1 MTFWVHLALASLWG
15 GLLAL
20 ERRAFLQAMLS
31 RPLVAATGTGFLLGD
46 FRAGLFIGTVL
57 ELFYLDSAGMGA
69 SQPENDTL
77 SAVGTAAA
85 AASLGLDSGSP
96 STPALWSSALLLF
109 VGLGR
114 AGRWMDRLLEGH
126 STERWRRAVAELE
139 AGELR
144 RAMRENLWA
153 MWPHFVLAASVTA
166 ACALAG
172 VYVAR
177 ALDYMPL
184 RTLRGLAWAYPAMA
198 SVAAA
203 VAVRGARVQGAVW
216 YAAFAAAAVI
226 LGTVLF
232 SIFSGLA

>member
-1 MTFWVHLALASLWG
+1 MSFWVHLALASLWG

-20 ERRAFLQAMLS
+20 ERRAFLQAMIS

-46 FRAGLFIGTVL
+46 LEAGLFIGTVL

-85 AASLGLDSGSP
+85 AAGLGLDSGSP
-96 STPALWSSALLLF
+96 STPALWSAALLFF

-114 AGRWMDRLLEGH
+114 AGRWMDRALEGH
-126 STERWRRAVAELE
+126 STRSWKRAVAELE

-144 RAMRENLWA
+144 RAMRQNLWA
-153 MWPHFVLAASVTA
+153 MWPYFMLSAGVTA
-166 ACALAG
+166 ACAMAG
-172 VYVAR
+172 VFMAQG
-177 ALDYMPL
+177 LDFLPL
-184 RTLRGLAWAYPAMA
+184 RTVRGLAWAYPAMA

-216 YAAFAAAAVI
+216 YAALSASAVI
-226 LGTVLF
+226 LGTVLA
-232 SIFSGLA
+232 SIVWGIA